1 LEADMKSEQ
10 VLSVSNL
17 RKQYANGTLAVD
29 DISFSLGK
37 GEIFGLLGP
46 NGSGKTTTILML
58 LGLLEPTAGTVDI
71 LGFDPL
77 RTPLEV
83 KRKVGY
89 MPDTVGF
96 YDTMTAYENL
106 DYTARF
112 LKIPAKE
119 RRDRIM
125 EAFSR
130 MRLEKRKDDKVHTF
144 SHGMKQR
151 LGLAEVL
158 VKHGEIA
165 ILDEPTQGLDPESVS
180 EFLELIASLRDTEHM
195 TILLSSHQL
204 EEVQSVCDQVGLFS
218 KGNLIRMGTV
228 AELSQQQ
235 FGGKQIIELHV
246 DTDKDLVPVFS
257 GIPQIIETKAVRPK
271 VWSLECVEDV
281 RPQVAEAVVRQKI
294 GLVSMEMQM
303 HSLYEIY
310 KACFK
315 EVADETT

>member
-1 LEADMKSEQ
+1 MKSEQ

-29 DISFSLGK
+29 DISLTLNRR
-37 GEIFGLLGP
+37 EIFGLLGP

-58 LGLLEPTAGTVDI
+58 LGLLEPTAGSVDI

-77 RTPLEV
+77 RTPLQV
-83 KRKVGY
+83 KRRVGY

-96 YDTMTAYENL
+96 YDTMTAYQNL

-112 LKIPAKE
+112 LGLPAEKRQE
-119 RRDRIM
+119 RIL
-125 EAFSR
+125 EALVK

-158 VKHGEIA
+158 VKRPEIA
-165 ILDEPTQGLDPESVS
+165 ILDEPTQGLDPESVA
-180 EFLELIASLRDTEHM
+180 EFLALIASLRDTENM

-204 EEVQSVCDQVGLFS
+204 EEVQSVCDHVGLFS
-218 KGNLIRMGTV
+218 KGRLIKDGTV
-228 AELSQQQ
+228 EELSEQE
-235 FGGKQIIELHV
+235 FGGRQIIELKV
-246 DTDKDLVPVFS
+246 NSQKDLSQAFKS
-257 GIPQIIETKAVRPK
+257 IPQIIK
-271 VWSLECVEDV
+271 VSPAGKQRWNLECIEDV
-281 RPQVAEAVVRQKI
+281 RPEVAATVVKDGV

-303 HSLYEIY
+303 HSLYDIY

>member
-1 LEADMKSEQ
+1 MKSEQ
-10 VLSVSNL
+10 VLSVSHL
-17 RKQYANGTLAVD
+17 RKQYAKGTLAVD
-29 DISFSLGK
+29 DISLTLNR

-46 NGSGKTTTILML
+46 NGSGKTTTILMM
-58 LGLLEPTAGTVDI
+58 LGLLEPTAGSVNI

-83 KRKVGY
+83 KRRVGY
-89 MPDTVGF
+89 LPDTVGF

-112 LKIPAKE
+112 LGLSAKE
-119 RRDRIM
+119 RGSRIL
-125 EAFSR
+125 EALQR
-130 MRLEKRKDDKVHTF
+130 MRLEKRKDDKVHTY

-158 VKHGEIA
+158 VKKGEIA

-180 EFLELIASLRDTEHM
+180 EFLSLIASLRDTEHM

-218 KGNLIRMGTV
+218 NGKLIKNGTV
-228 AELSQQQ
+228 AELSEQE
-235 FGGKQIIELHV
+235 FGGRQIIELGV
-246 DTDKDLVPVFS
+246 DTGKNLSDTFKA
-257 GIPQIIETKAVRPK
+257 IPQITQVIPVGKHL
-271 VWSLECVEDV
+271 WNLECTEDV
-281 RPQVAEAVVRQKI
+281 RAEVATEVIKNDV
-294 GLVSMEMQM
+294 GLISIEMQR
-303 HSLYEIY
+303 HSLYDIY

-315 EVADETT
+315 EVADETA